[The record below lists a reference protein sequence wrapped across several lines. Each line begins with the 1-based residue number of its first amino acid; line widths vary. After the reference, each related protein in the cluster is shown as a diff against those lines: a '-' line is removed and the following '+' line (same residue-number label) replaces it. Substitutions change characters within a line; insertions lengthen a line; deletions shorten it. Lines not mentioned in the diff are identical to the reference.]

1 MRFRVPFLMAGVLL
15 IAGVVLGVQLNAT
28 IIRGDAF
35 EALRKLEA
43 AFLTISERYVDQ
55 VDTAKLSED
64 AIKGMRGNL
73 DPHSIYLSS
82 EQMRSVNEAFNA
94 SFAGVGI
101 SFELIDGADAGP
113 DAITVLN
120 VTWD

>member
-1 MRFRVPFLMAGVLL
+1 MAGVLL

-43 AFLTISERYVDQ
+43 AFLTISERDVDQ

-64 AIKGMRGNL
+64 AIKGMLGNL

-82 EQMRSVNEAFNA
+82 EQMRSVNEDFNA
-94 SFAGVGI
+94 SVEGCGI
-101 SFELIDGADAGP
+101 SFEDQKS
-113 DAITVLN
+113 V
-120 VTWD
+120 V